1 MNTDT
6 ITVYTKPS
14 CPQCDA
20 TKRCL
25 TKHGIAFHT
34 VDLTTDPEALAFVRS
49 LGYGSAPVVVTPSG
63 EHWSGFRP
71 DRLKVAASAGERAA

>member
-1 MNTDT
+1 MDTDT

-25 TKHGIAFHT
+25 TKHGIAFRT
-34 VDLTTDPEALAFVRS
+34 VDLTTDPEALAFVQS
-49 LGYGSAPVVVTPSG
+49 LGYTAAPVVVTGSG
-63 EHWSGFRP
+63 DHWAGFRP
-71 DRLKVAASAGERAA
+71 DRLKVAANLGEVAA

>member
-1 MNTDT
+1 MTTNT

-25 TKHGIAFHT
+25 TKHGIAFRT
-34 VDLTTDPEALAFVRS
+34 VDLTVDAEALAFVQS
-49 LGYGSAPVVVTPSG
+49 LGYGSAPVVVTSSG

>member
-1 MNTDT
+1 MNTNT

-25 TKHGIAFHT
+25 TKHGIPFHV
-34 VDLTTDPEALAFVRS
+34 VDLTVDAEALAFVQS
-49 LGYGSAPVVVTPSG
+49 LGYTAAPVVVTSSG
-63 EHWSGFRP
+63 DHWAGFRP
-71 DRLKVAASAGERAA
+71 DRLKAEASAGELVA

>member
-1 MNTDT
+1 M

-25 TKHGIAFHT
+25 TKHNIPFTA
-34 VDLTTDPEALAFVRS
+34 VDVTTDPEARERVIA
-49 LGYGSAPVVVTPSG
+49 LGYIAAPVVVVSATD
-63 EHWSGFRP
+63 HWAGFRP
-71 DRLKVAASAGERAA
+71 DRLKAAANLGERAA